1 MVKKPLILLFIPG
14 NRKDFIQ
21 KASKY
26 KPDGIII
33 DLEDAVPIH
42 LKEKVRAEIAEM
54 IPAMNV
60 ECFVRVNGEDKYLE
74 EDLEAVVSKDIEGIL
89 VPKVES
95 IDIIRKVDKYLDS
108 LEKSRKL
115 AANST
120 KLFIGI
126 ESALGVLKCFELAC
140 SSKRIV
146 GVTCASGE
154 EGDLQTNLKCG
165 FSGLYYARSKVL
177 LDSRAAGIEYIL
189 DGVFSDIHDDEG
201 LKKDCMLSKELGYE
215 GRALIH
221 PRHIAIA
228 RKIYSPSDEEL
239 DHYRRMIQA
248 FEEAEAKGIAAIT
261 FEGKMV
267 DYAMI
272 KKAKDILSC

>member
-1 MVKKPLILLFIPG
+1 MKRPLILLFTPG

-33 DLEDAVPIH
+33 DLEDSVPIN

-54 IPAMNV
+54 IPAIDV
-60 ECFVRVNGEDKYLE
+60 KRFVRVNGEDKYLE
-74 EDLEAVVSKDIEGIL
+74 EDLKAVVSQDIEGIL
-89 VPKVES
+89 IPKVES
-95 IDIIRKVDKYLDS
+95 VEVIQKAGKYLDAI
-108 LEKSRKL
+108 EKSRKL
-115 AANST
+115 ALHST

-126 ESALGVLKCFELAC
+126 ESPLGVLKCFELAC
-140 SSKRIV
+140 ASPRIV
-146 GVTCASGE
+146 GVSCASGE
-154 EGDLQTNLKCG
+154 EGDLQTNLKSG

-177 LDSRAAGIEYIL
+177 LDSRAAGMEYIL

-201 LKKDCMLSKELGYE
+201 LRKDCILSKELGYD

-228 RKIYSPSDEEL
+228 RKIYAPSEEEL
-239 DHYRRMIQA
+239 DHYRRMVKA
-248 FEEAEAKGIAAIT
+248 FEEAEARGIAAIT

-272 KKAKDILSC
+272 KKAKDILSN

>member
-1 MVKKPLILLFIPG
+1 MKKPLILLFTPG

-26 KPDGIII
+26 RPDGIIV
-33 DLEDAVPIH
+33 DLEDSVPIQ
-42 LKEKVRAEIAEM
+42 LKEKVRGEIAAM
-54 IPAMNV
+54 IPTLDV
-60 ECFVRVNGEDKYLE
+60 KSFVRVNGEDKYLE
-74 EDLEAVVSKDIEGIL
+74 EDLKAIVSKDIEAIL
-89 VPKVES
+89 IPKVES
-95 IDIIRKVDKYLDS
+95 VDLIKKTEKILGG
-108 LEKSRKL
+108 LEKSRNL
-115 AANST
+115 AKDSV
-120 KLFIGI
+120 KMVIGI
-126 ESALGVLKCFELAC
+126 ETPLGVIRCFDLA
-140 SSKRIV
+140 SSSPRII

-177 LDSRAAGIEYIL
+177 LDSRAAGMEYIL
-189 DGVFSDIHDDEG
+189 DGVFSDIHDDAG
-201 LKKDCMLSKELGYE
+201 LEKDCVLSKELGYD

-228 RKIYSPSDEEL
+228 RKIYSPSEAEL

-248 FEEAEAKGIAAIT
+248 FEEAEARGIAAIT

-272 KKAKDILSC
+272 KKAKDILSS